1 MSKRESR
8 KALLLERGLEVMK
21 VQGYNGTSVKDIV
34 DAAGMPK
41 GSFYNYFAS
50 KEDFAVAALDSVG
63 QATLSEGERLL
74 GNISQL
80 PLDRLRAFF
89 LAHTEQACADDF
101 RAGCFLGNLGQEMS
115 DSCEAIRCKVQQT
128 LAANADMFRA
138 VLEQAQAAGQLAPEI
153 ETTET
158 AEFLFN
164 AWEGTLM
171 RMKADK
177 SRAPLDAFLA
187 LLPRL
192 LGEEAMVT
200 A

>member
-1 MSKRESR
+1 MSKREAR

-50 KEDFAVAALDSVG
+50 KEAFAVEALDNVG
-63 QATLSEGERLL
+63 RATVEDGARLL
-74 GNISQL
+74 GNTSQL
-80 PLDRLRAFF
+80 PLERLRNFF
-89 LAHTEQACADDF
+89 LAHTEQACAEDF

-128 LAANADMFRA
+128 LSANAGMFRA
-138 VLEQAQAAGQLAPEI
+138 VLEQAQAAGQLDPYLDPAQ
-153 ETTET
+153 T

-192 LGEEAMVT
+192 LGEEAP